1 VGMGVMEVQKLEAV
15 IERFGCREGFP
26 SWSSA
31 GRRPGPESLVIL
43 PANPARVD
51 SPLVHLV

>member
-1 VGMGVMEVQKLEAV
+1 MGVMEVQKLEAV
-15 IERFGCREGFP
+15 TERSGCREGFP

-31 GRRPGPESLVIL
+31 GRRTGPESFVIL
-43 PANPARVD
+43 PVTSARVD